1 MPRSIP
7 VVALAIALIL
17 FVPAAPVVS
26 AQVENP
32 LLTVIAVDEGAAGN
46 ENDVDMAETALNA
59 VTTGI
64 AGGNV
69 VVMTYGEAP
78 GSISAILNV
87 DEARMEAGEL
97 VQRLR
102 QMTGPARSDQVL
114 ALANIFSFMASKNA
128 PVGSQVYLITPGRIH
143 GESEAT
149 EAQLQKSG
157 ELFSDHEWEVDVL
170 TLPSTALPLRE
181 LLSKVSDNSDGRYYD
196 LGSGT
201 EVAGLLHD
209 FEGINLE
216 TVIDA
221 ELNPGSPAIATVE
234 IAPHTRSLSVAFIR
248 LSSDT
253 EVSLFRPNGAPADQN
268 FENIQIDEKPNT
280 VIFTVSEPI
289 PGTWRLHAIGSGAK
303 LLAGVEIKNPLV
315 LELVPQEPLPIG
327 EPGLITARVT
337 IDGQPQPLVSAFVEA
352 TIRHPDGVTRVY
364 QLEDKG
370 IGGDTVADDGVFS
383 VRIPPPVAQG
393 VNDADLELSWADFD
407 AAVRAHGTY
416 QTEYFPELS
425 LLHSEPDAQVGEE
438 NHIVTIE
445 VTVGGFPHL
454 ISASDL
460 TGIADGP
467 GGSVPVNF
475 EAVSHVEDGLAWQF
489 DVLAEFTQSGAF
501 SLVITL
507 DSVHLNRPFEST
519 LEVLPVGVLPIP
531 ATPTPVP
538 SPTPVPTSTPVPT
551 PTPLPP
557 PTPTPTPTPT
567 PAPPPVLPSKPA
579 PPPAADGGGFPSWIW
594 IVVGLGAA
602 AAAAII
608 FTVWHSTLRRP
619 FGFLYDDSDRLIVDF
634 SNMKRS
640 DLRRLLTPD
649 AVGAVEIPDLP
660 FDGGVFRFARNN
672 SVALHYS
679 PAPRDSSLR
688 VDGRPA
694 ARVTALR
701 DITWLGVSGR
711 LIRFVPERLE
721 SPASP
726 DPNEEEDAGGESAPT
741 P

>member
-46 ENDVDMAETALNA
+46 ENDVDTVETALNA
-59 VTTGI
+59 MISGI

-87 DEARMEAGEL
+87 DEARAEAADVVL
-97 VQRLR
+97 RLR
-102 QMTGPARSDQVL
+102 ETIGPARSDQVL
-114 ALANIFSFMASKNA
+114 ALTNIFSFMASKNA
-128 PVGSQVYLITPGRIH
+128 PAGSQVYLITPGRIH

-181 LLSKVSDNSDGRYYD
+181 LLSNVSVSSGGRYYD
-196 LGSGT
+196 LGIGT
-201 EVAGLLHD
+201 EVAALLHD
-209 FEGINLE
+209 FDGLDLE

-234 IAPHTRSLSVAFIR
+234 IAPHTRSLRVAFIR

-253 EVSLFRPNGAPADQN
+253 DVSLFRPNGAPADQN

-315 LELVPQEPLPIG
+315 LELVPQDPLPIG

-337 IDGQPQPLVSAFVEA
+337 IDGQLQPLVSALVEA

-364 QLEDKG
+364 QLADQG
-370 IGGDTVADDGVFS
+370 AGGDLTADDGVFS
-383 VRIPPPVAQG
+383 VRIPAPVAQG
-393 VNDADLELSWADFD
+393 VNDTELELSWADSD
-407 AAVRAHGTY
+407 AVVRATGSF

-425 LLHSEPDAQVGEE
+425 LLRYESEAQAAEE
-438 NHIVTIE
+438 NHIATIE
-445 VTVGGFPHL
+445 VSAGGFPHL
-454 ISASDL
+454 VNASDL
-460 TGIADGP
+460 SGTVDGP
-467 GGSVPVNF
+467 GGSVPLKF

-501 SLVITL
+501 SLFITL
-507 DSVHLNRPFEST
+507 DAVHLNRPFEAT
-519 LEVLPVGVLPIP
+519 LEIPPIGVLPIP

-538 SPTPVPTSTPVPT
+538 TPTPLPPPTSTPVPT
-551 PTPLPP
+551 STPLPP

-567 PAPPPVLPSKPA
+567 PPVLPSEPA
-579 PPPAADGGGFPSWIW
+579 PPPATDGGGFPSWIW

-602 AAAAII
+602 AAII
-608 FTVWHSTLRRP
+608 FPVWHSMLRRP
-619 FGFLYDDSDRLIVDF
+619 FGYLYDDSDRLIVDF

-640 DLRRLLTPD
+640 SLRRLLTPD

-672 SVALHYS
+672 RVALHYS

-694 ARVTALR
+694 GRVTALR
-701 DITWLGVSGR
+701 EITWLGVSGR
-711 LIRFVPERLE
+711 LIKFVPERLE